1 MTEDS
6 VLLADMWQRLSV
18 LVGTEA
24 LRQALH

>member
-6 VLLADMWQRLSV
+6 GLVAEMWQRLTV